1 MKKDDMHKAFT
12 ALLVIIV
19 LMCAAVLIKANT
31 SKNEESSFEPDPLII
46 NTEFPEEDVLLTVI
60 DQDGQEVFQY
70 IGDINI
76 WKSDVENRT
85 YMNLYLDDAEVNQ

>member
-1 MKKDDMHKAFT
+1 MRKDDMHKAFT
-12 ALLVIIV
+12 ALLIIIV
-19 LMCAAVLIKANT
+19 LMCAAVVIKVNT
-31 SKNEESSFEPDPLII
+31 SKNEESSFEPDPLVI